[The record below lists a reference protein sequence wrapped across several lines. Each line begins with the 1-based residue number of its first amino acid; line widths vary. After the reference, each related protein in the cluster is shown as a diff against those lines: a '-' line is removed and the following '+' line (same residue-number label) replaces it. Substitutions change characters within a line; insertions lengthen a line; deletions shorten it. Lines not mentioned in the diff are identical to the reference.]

1 MIRRPKEEVWGL
13 PYDLENPEENAFISD
28 AAHLQRAWIKPIK
41 FGEWRSSRRAE
52 WWAVRKALISAAD
65 LFRQKHDQWPISW
78 SLSHSEGIAVAM
90 VSADFV
96 CGMDYQKNDIRL
108 KAGLKRISQN
118 DKVLSPMID
127 GFSEDELGFFWTA
140 KEGAFKC
147 FFKQDKCFMHELRLK
162 EYDQE
167 SRYALWFVERT
178 ALWVETQSYPAFEG
192 FITTAHYVPR
202 GTLSF

>member
-1 MIRRPKEEVWGL
+1 MIRRPKEEVFGL
-13 PYDLENPEENAFISD
+13 PYDLENPEENFLPFD
-28 AAHLQRAWIKPIK
+28 VAHLQKAWIKPLS
-41 FGEWRSSRRAE
+41 FTDWRPSRRAE
-52 WWAVRKALISAAD
+52 WWAVRKAFISAAK
-65 LFRQKHDQWPISW
+65 LFKDKHDQWPISW

-96 CGMDYQKNDIRL
+96 CGMDYQKNDLRL

-118 DKVLSPMID
+118 DKVLYPMID
-127 GFSEDELGFFWTA
+127 GFTEDELGFFWTA

-162 EYDQE
+162 EYNPGQN
-167 SRYALWFVERT
+167 YALWYVERT
-178 ALWVETQSYPAFEG
+178 GLWVETQSKPAFEG
-192 FITTAHYVPR
+192 FLTVAHHVPR